1 MATTRYIEINSSF
14 RNRNI
19 WPKAADF
26 EILFSENGST
36 TSQNALDP
44 ISLAAPKINWASN
57 SFATPSGSSIVG
69 TVKTSGANISQV
81 QAGTVVVIDF
91 TKAVNIP
98 NFNTQA
104 IDYFAGAVIQE
115 SPSNI
120 RSRITKSRFLQE
132 SATVITAEFTI
143 IVGPALTPGN
153 TISITDPTDFSDFN
167 NIHIFVPGIPH
178 LTINIGDDT
187 FRNSVLYNQT
197 LSVST
202 NSPVYRN
209 ISRYDP
215 TTHMIYCNVQDNPID
230 GTWKTT
236 DKFDI
241 RSTEYIPAL
250 GAVNNNPLTSQNN
263 VISVP
268 RSFNMQDNFYRNSW
282 IRFPTTVNTTQPDI
296 YRKII
301 KNVSVDSS
309 VKAGSTI
316 ASPANGGEIIFND
329 NSGCNTL
336 PGYYNN
342 AYIEFTTG
350 VNTGTTFLIED
361 YTVTNSLPTVKTAI
375 ISILTPIA
383 ALSAGDEFFIRSI
396 YTLPFP
402 SPIAKNDIFE
412 ILLFNRDN
420 SQPLLFSGSVLS
432 QQEMVC
438 YQIEL
443 INLVLPN
450 RSLVTGNGG
459 LIAFYP
465 YVYVSFQNVSA
476 PGANL
481 KEVIYSNN
489 PVSRGA
495 TFRAAIDDTN
505 NPVNSAYIKIGG
517 GGMVQTIKFK
527 PTDNLRFTVKLPDG
541 ELFET
546 ENSIPIGTTTGGPF
560 NSNPINQISALFS
573 IKRLS

>member
-26 EILFSENGST
+26 EILFSESGSST
-36 TSQNALDP
+36 TQNALDP
-44 ISLAAPKINWASN
+44 ISLAAPKINWTSNTFQIPTGASI
-57 SFATPSGSSIVG
+57 TG
-69 TVKTSGANISQV
+69 TIKSLGTNISQV
-81 QAGTVVVIDF
+81 QAPMVVVVDF
-91 TKAVNIP
+91 DTAINFPNFDTKA
-98 NFNTQA
+98 T
-104 IDYFAGAVIQE
+104 DYFAGAVIQE
-115 SPSNI
+115 SPTNI
-120 RSRITKSRFLQE
+120 RARITKSKLLQHIG
-132 SATVITAEFTI
+132 TLITAEFTLLP
-143 IVGPALTPGN
+143 GPSLTPGN
-153 TISITDPTDFSDFN
+153 QIRITDPTDFSDFT
-167 NIHIFVPGIPH
+167 NIYLFIPGIPH
-178 LTINIGDDT
+178 LTINIGEDS
-187 FRNSVLYNQT
+187 FKNSVLYNQT
-197 LSVST
+197 LSVAT
-202 NSPVYRN
+202 GTPVYRDVSN
-209 ISRYDP
+209 YDP
-215 TTHMIYCNVQDNPID
+215 TTHMIYCDLQNNPID
-230 GTWKTT
+230 ATWQTT

-241 RSTEYIPAL
+241 RSKNDIPT
-250 GAVNNNPLTSQNN
+250 VNSARNSPLTSLNN
-263 VISVP
+263 VIAGP
-268 RSFNMQDNFYRNSW
+268 RLLNMQDNFYRNSW
-282 IRFPTTVNTTQPDI
+282 IRFPTTSHTSAPDI
-296 YRKII
+296 YRKVV
-301 KNVSVDSS
+301 KYVSVDSS
-309 VKAGSTI
+309 VGVGSTTVT
-316 ASPANGGEIIFND
+316 AANGGTIIFN
-329 NSGCNTL
+329 NAAGCSAK

-350 VNTGTTFLIED
+350 VNAGNTFLIEN
-361 YTVTNSLPTVKTAI
+361 YTVSDSTPTVKTAI
-375 ISILTPIA
+375 ISLLTPIA
-383 ALSAGDEFFIRSI
+383 AVSAGDDFFIRTI

-402 SPIAKNDIFE
+402 SPIATNSVFE
-412 ILLFNRDN
+412 ILLFTRDN

-443 INLVLPN
+443 LNLVLPN

-476 PGANL
+476 PGSNL

-505 NPVNSAYIKIGG
+505 NPVSSAYIKIDGD
-517 GGMVQTIKFK
+517 GMSQTIKFK

-560 NSNPINQISALFS
+560 NSNPINQISALFA

>member
-44 ISLAAPKINWASN
+44 ISLAAPKINWTSN
-57 SFATPSGSSIVG
+57 SFAVPSGPSITG
-69 TVKTSGANISQV
+69 TIKTLGSNISQI
-81 QAGTVVVIDF
+81 QSEMVVVVEF

-98 NFNTQA
+98 NFDTQA
-104 IDYFAGAVIQE
+104 TDYFAGAVIQE
-115 SPSNI
+115 SPTNI

-132 SATVITAEFTI
+132 SATILTAEFTI
-143 IVGPALTPGN
+143 IPGTPLTPGN
-153 TISITDPTDFSDFN
+153 NIRIADPTDFSDFN
-167 NIHIFVPGIPH
+167 NIHLFIPGIPH
-178 LTINIGDDT
+178 LTINIGDDS
-187 FRNSVLYNQT
+187 FKNSVLYNQT
-197 LSVST
+197 LSVAT
-202 NSPVYRN
+202 GTPVYREVSN
-209 ISRYDP
+209 YDP
-215 TTHMIYCNVQDNPID
+215 TTHMIYCDLQNNPID
-230 GTWKTT
+230 GTWNTT

-241 RSTEYIPAL
+241 RSKAAIPAL
-250 GAVNNNPLTSQNN
+250 GAANNSPLTSQNN
-263 VISVP
+263 VISAP
-268 RSFNMQDNFYRNSW
+268 KSFNMQDDFYRNSW
-282 IRFPTTVNTTQPDI
+282 IRFPTTSHTSMPDI

-301 KNVSVDSS
+301 KNVSVDTS

-316 ASPANGGEIIFND
+316 VSPANGGTIIFND
-329 NSGCNTL
+329 NSGCSVI

-350 VNTGTTFLIED
+350 VNAGNTFLIED
-361 YTVTNSLPTVKTAI
+361 YTVTNTLPAVKTAI
-375 ISILTPIA
+375 ISSLTPIA
-383 ALSAGDEFFIRSI
+383 AVSTGDEFFIRSI

-402 SPIAKNDIFE
+402 NPIAQGDIFE
-412 ILLFNRDN
+412 VLLFTRDN
-420 SQPLLFSGSVLS
+420 SQPLLFSGGVLS

-443 INLVLPN
+443 LNLVLPN

-476 PGANL
+476 PGSNL

-505 NPVNSAYIKIGG
+505 NPVSSAYIKIDGD
-517 GGMVQTIKFK
+517 GMVQTIKFK

-546 ENSIPIGTTTGGPF
+546 QNSIPIGTTTGGPF